1 MDEKDWRILQ
11 TVYQERNITKAA
23 ERLYISQPALTYR
36 IKQLEEE
43 FNVRILLRGKR
54 GVEFTPEGNHL
65 VLYSNKMLADLR
77 KTKEHLENMDTKIRG
92 TLRLGV
98 ASIFARYELPE
109 ILSAFLKE
117 YPDVEIILKTGW
129 SADMHNLLQKE
140 ETHVGIIRGNYHWPG
155 KKYLLNE
162 EKLFVV
168 SKDKINLENLPELSR
183 INYKTDL
190 TLKGM
195 TDSWWQE
202 TFDTPPK
209 YTMEV
214 DRIDTCIEMV
224 LHGLGFAVVPEI
236 SLKGYHQLHRIE
248 VSSENNSEFSRK
260 TWLIF
265 NENSLELSI
274 VKAFVDFILKRE
286 TNE

>member
-1 MDEKDWRILQ
+1 MNEKDWRILQ

-54 GVEFTPEGNHL
+54 GVEFTQEGNYL

-77 KTKEHLENMDTKIRG
+77 KTKEHLENMDTQIRG

-109 ILSAFLKE
+109 ILSDFLNE
-117 YPDVEIILKTGW
+117 YPDIEIILKTGW

-140 ETHVGIIRGNYHWPG
+140 ETHVGIIRGNYNWPG

-168 SKDKINLENLPELSR
+168 SKNKLNIENLPKFPR

-190 TLKGM
+190 TLKGL

-202 TFDTPPK
+202 TFDTPPN

-248 VSSENNSEFSRK
+248 VSSKNNSEFSRK

-265 NENSLELSI
+265 NESSLELSI
-274 VKAFVDFILKRE
+274 VKAFVDFILKRN

>member
-23 ERLYISQPALTYR
+23 GRLYISQPALTYR

-54 GVEFTPEGNHL
+54 GVEFTAEGNYL
-65 VLYSNKMLADLR
+65 VLYSGKMLADLR
-77 KTKEHLENMDTKIRG
+77 KTKEYLENMDNKIKG

-109 ILSAFLKE
+109 ILSDFLKE
-117 YPDVEIILKTGW
+117 YPDIEIILKTGW

-140 ETHVGIIRGNYHWPG
+140 ETHVGIIRGNYNWPG

-168 SKDKINLENLPELSR
+168 SKNKINIENLPELSR

-190 TLKGM
+190 TLKGL

-202 TFDTPPK
+202 TFDTPPN

-224 LHGLGFAVVPEI
+224 LHGLGFAIVPEI
-236 SLKGYHQLHRIE
+236 SLKGYNQLHRIE
-248 VSSENNSEFSRK
+248 VSSKNNNEFSRK

-274 VKAFVDFILKRE
+274 VKAFVDFILKRK